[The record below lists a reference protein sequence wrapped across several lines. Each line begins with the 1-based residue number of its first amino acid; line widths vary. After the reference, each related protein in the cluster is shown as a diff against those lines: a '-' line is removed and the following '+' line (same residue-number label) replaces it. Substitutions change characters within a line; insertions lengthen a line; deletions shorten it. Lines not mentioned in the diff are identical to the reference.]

1 MPSLRVPSSLV
12 QHSLCAGRSLKEVEM
27 FWSFANY
34 HRGFIAGYAQL
45 AFPLYSL
52 TGKKPFI
59 RGQEQQ
65 AAFNALKKTLTS
77 PRVLALPTPG
87 GEIVLD
93 TDASTETIGAE
104 LSQIQDGQ

>member
-1 MPSLRVPSSLV
+1 MAAPCST
-12 QHSLCAGRSLKEVEM
+12 KDVERCLG
-27 FWSFANY
+27 FANY
-34 HRGFIAGYAQL
+34 NRGSIAGYAQF

-65 AAFNALKKTLTS
+65 AAFDALKKTLTS
-77 PRVLALPTPG
+77 PRALALPTPG
-87 GEIVLD
+87 GEIVLN